1 MERDQAERP
10 PRALPP
16 LPSSETKDASTSKTK
31 KKKARTSNGV
41 DTLMSSTGRRKSES
55 IEPLTPDL
63 QDAPPQKKKKKR
75 KLLPAAGEQDS
86 ETTFTQQSI
95 SEVYNLYSGPNNE
108 LSRKTRKRNKRTR
121 PADHSNEL
129 EVEEDDIID
138 DGQAPWPKG
147 PLFAQSLGSSQPVNK
162 VFLERSRRFQ
172 AADRV
177 EAEKTAKQVE
187 VYMEVKS
194 TRTTKDVS
202 LQAHRGFRI
211 IGLFSQGFLAGYT
224 VWNIVVVYVLS
235 GYNFVNISNLLQ
247 QYGMLVYPSQC
258 LLYFLLAI
266 STVSAF
272 DRLNMA
278 DVSMTLRRMVTLDP
292 TAVASFLYVA
302 ALILS
307 LSQQMA
313 SDKFN
318 WYRSPQDITNATL

>member
-1 MERDQAERP
+1 MLLLKRKRRRESYCQQLIRK
-10 PRALPP
+10 PP
-16 LPSSETKDASTSKTK
+16 LSSRMPLKCATCT
-31 KKKARTSNGV
+31 V
-41 DTLMSSTGRRKSES
+41 DQTMNFHAKPER
-55 IEPLTPDL
+55 EP
-63 QDAPPQKKKKKR
+63 
-75 KLLPAAGEQDS
+75 
-86 ETTFTQQSI
+86 
-95 SEVYNLYSGPNNE
+95 N
-108 LSRKTRKRNKRTR
+108 
-121 PADHSNEL
+121 HSNEL
-129 EVEEDDIID
+129 EVEEDDIVD
-138 DGQAPWPKG
+138 DGQAPRPQG
-147 PLFAQSLGSSQPVNK
+147 PLFASSLGSSQPVDK

-177 EAEKTAKQVE
+177 EAEKIAKQVE

-194 TRTTKDVS
+194 SRTTKDVS

-211 IGLFSQGFLAGYT
+211 IGLFSQGFLAGYM

-235 GYNFVNISNLLQ
+235 GYNFANISNLLH
-247 QYGMLVYPSQC
+247 QYSMLVYPSQC

-278 DVSMTLRRMVTLDP
+278 DASMALRRMVTLDP

-307 LSQQMA
+307 LSQQMT

-318 WYRSPQDITNATL
+318 WYRSPQDITNVTLWPSGSEFLTLHPWVVVNLVVTILVALAWIFLSYQPTLDHTEEVEFGSAMNDMVESDEKSKAQA